1 MTQPQPIN
9 EPGKEPFDR
18 TARQRLA
25 RLITLNRYVLIVE
38 RALQPLMLPFGLILV
53 FVLLAFLGFFNLLP
67 DKLRLVVL
75 AVYLAAFIASFIPL
89 GRKAFP
95 DKKEAVARLDAQ
107 LPGKRVIATLSDSL
121 SLNGQGATLWRLHRS
136 ALARLLPQFRLTR
149 PQVDTQSRDI
159 YGLRYILPLLVV
171 LSAVAAG
178 PQRTMLLLQAF
189 TGTGA
194 TAPPP
199 RLDAWITPPAYTG
212 RAPVVLKTDSTD
224 TANLSVPQGSVIAL
238 RTGNGHGVEL
248 KVGGVTAPQVAQND
262 DDHLLRFE
270 QKLQRTTTVQVRH
283 LGRVLMSAVVAVEPD
298 NAPSITLLHAPEILS
313 GNSVRLRVGMSDDY
327 GIAAAEARF
336 TLAADT
342 FKISLR
348 KLAAPEP
355 LVEPPRIA
363 LSLGGVRPKQA
374 QTTTTKDLSEHPFA
388 GLPMVMTLS
397 ATDDGGN
404 MTTVENRRLV
414 LPPPAFQKPLAQLL
428 AGLRQALALD
438 KKSAGIVSNGFDLV
452 LADPHQHI
460 DNAKVYLQITAL
472 RAALENATSD
482 DALRAVLS
490 RMWEVTNMIENG
502 DLSEAERALKEAQAK
517 LEAAIDNNAS
527 ADEISKLMQNLRQA
541 MAKYLQQL
549 QQSARK
555 NSKPGALPPNAQMLS
570 ESDLENMMKRIEELS
585 RSGAKDAARQQLQA
599 LRDMLNALKNAD
611 PSASAAAS
619 AMQQKLN
626 DMAGMM
632 REQQKLMDETYQAR
646 NRQRQQQQA
655 GKPDAGASAGLQE
668 LQQQQGNLREKL
680 GKLRDGLPALPGKSA
695 DGKPTEDSLGAAEG
709 AMGGAEERL
718 QQNAPADALPNQG
731 QALEQ
736 MRKGAQTLMK
746 ALNGKGNAQ
755 GGQYGYNQ
763 GEQEGNMDAPA
774 QYNPFSDGSESSDN
788 NVVPDEAQR
797 KTIQD
802 ILDEVKRRLS
812 EQNRPRDERDY
823 LERLISPF

>member
-1 MTQPQPIN
+1 M
-9 EPGKEPFDR
+9 
-18 TARQRLA
+18 A

-38 RALQPLMLPFGLILV
+38 RALQPLMLPLGLVLV
-53 FVLLAFLGFFNLLP
+53 FILLALLGFFNLLP

-75 AVYLAAFIASFIPL
+75 ALYLGSFIASFIPL

-107 LPGKRVIATLSDSL
+107 LPGQRVISTLSDSL
-121 SLNGQGATLWRLHRS
+121 SLNGQGAVLWRLHRS
-136 ALARLLPQFRLTR
+136 ALARLLPHFRLTR
-149 PQVDTQSRDI
+149 PQVDAQSRDV

-178 PQRTMLLLQAF
+178 PQRFALLAQAF
-189 TGTGA
+189 TGTGTA
-194 TAPPP
+194 APPP

-212 RAPVVLKTDSTD
+212 RAPVILKTDNGD
-224 TANLSVPQGSVIAL
+224 AANLSVPQGSVIAL
-238 RTGNGHGVEL
+238 RTGNGHGIEL
-248 KVGGVTAPQVAQND
+248 KIGGVSAPQMAEAGDAQ
-262 DDHLLRFE
+262 LVRFE
-270 QKLQRTTTVQVRH
+270 QKLQRTTTVQIRY

-298 NAPSITLLHAPEILS
+298 IAPQITLLHAPEILS
-313 GNSVRLRVGMSDDY
+313 GNSLRLRVGLSDDY
-327 GIAAAEARF
+327 GIAGAEARF
-336 TLAADT
+336 TLAPATVKTD
-342 FKISLR
+342 LR
-348 KLAAPEP
+348 RTGAAQP
-355 LVEPPRIA
+355 LVEPPRMA
-363 LSLGGVRPKQA
+363 LSLGGTRPKQA
-374 QTTTTKDLSEHPFA
+374 QTSTTKDLSEHPFA
-388 GLPMVMTLS
+388 GLPMLMTLS
-397 ATDDGGN
+397 ASDDGGN
-404 MTTVENRRLV
+404 VTTVESRRLV
-414 LPPPAFQKPLAQLL
+414 IPAPAFQKPLAQLL

-438 KKSAGIVSNGFDLV
+438 RQSTGIVSNGFDLV
-452 LADPHQHI
+452 LADPHNHI
-460 DNAKVYLQITAL
+460 DNAKVYLQLTAL
-472 RAALENATSD
+472 RAALESAASD
-482 DALRAVLS
+482 DELRAVIA
-490 RMWEVTNMIENG
+490 RMWDVANMIENG

-527 ADEISKLMQNLRQA
+527 PEEISKLMQTLRQA

-549 QQSARK
+549 EQSAQK
-555 NSKPGALPPNAQMLS
+555 NQKPGALPPNAQMLS

-599 LRDMLNALKNAD
+599 LRDMLNALKNSD

-626 DMAGMM
+626 DMAGLM
-632 REQQKLMDETYQAR
+632 REQQKLMDETFQAR
-646 NRQRQQQQA
+646 NRQRQQQQGGKA
-655 GKPDAGASAGLQE
+655 GGNDAQALQQ
-668 LQQQQGNLREKL
+668 LQQQQGTLREKL
-680 GKLRDGLPALPGKSA
+680 GKLRDGLPALPGKSP
-695 DGKPTEDSLGAAEG
+695 DGKPSEDSLGAAEG

-763 GEQEGNMDAPA
+763 GEQEGNLDAPA
-774 QYNPFSDGSESSDN
+774 QYNPFSDGTESNDN

-812 EQNRPRDERDY
+812 EQNRPREERDY